1 MLTFKNIFS
10 KEKILRVLGIIL
22 ISGGLLL
29 LYLIYF
35 PLVKEEVLY
44 RSRQVFPLSEN
55 NGEAKEIIPVDK
67 DFALVIPKIN
77 INAKVFPDVDA
88 TNPKEYLPLLVKGVA
103 QAKGSQLPGQEG
115 NVFIFAHSS
124 DTPLNAVRYNAVFY
138 LLNKMEKD
146 DEIFLYYQ
154 QEKYSYQVL
163 EKKIISPEK
172 MGDYLKTLKGKILTL
187 QTCYPPGTTI
197 NRLLVVAEETEK

>member
-1 MLTFKNIFS
+1 MPTFKNIFS
-10 KEKILRVLGIIL
+10 KEKILRALGIIL

-35 PLVKEEVLY
+35 PLIKEEVLY
-44 RSRQVFPLSEN
+44 RSRQVFPSSEN

-154 QEKYSYQVL
+154 QEKYLYQVL

-197 NRLLVVAEETEK
+197 NRLLVVAEEREK